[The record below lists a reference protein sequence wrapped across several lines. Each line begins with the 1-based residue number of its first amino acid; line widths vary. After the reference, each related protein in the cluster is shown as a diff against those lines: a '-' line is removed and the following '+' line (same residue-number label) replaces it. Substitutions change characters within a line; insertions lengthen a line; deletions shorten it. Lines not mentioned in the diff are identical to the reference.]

1 MRTIYI
7 SILLLFCVNLFGQK
21 SVHYLKQ
28 SQLDFNI
35 EEVKS
40 SDFKPFTEN
49 NFGLEN
55 GIYWFKITNKANNG
69 SVLHIPTA
77 HVNEVKLFS
86 SSNNQIE
93 EISYTRYPSFRL
105 DEFEQYPI
113 YMYVNFEKEAYFPL
127 QITSEENFAKA
138 NQQSLFKVGA
148 YYGFAVMVIIIN
160 LMCFFLFDEKVFL
173 CYSAVLT
180 TLTLS
185 FFYSDGLFRLL
196 GFDNVFTNV
205 YLEPL
210 LHISVALF
218 AAYFATKFL
227 KLDDLMPKLKWVT
240 VALLSSAITSLL
252 IYWISDNWLFAA
264 VGKAL
269 IWAVLLNYLIAG
281 ATLFKQKVYARFY
294 VIAYSLVFILM
305 VDYYVLTGFG
315 ITLLGISSLHIKVA
329 GLLEMLVLTY
339 AIMYR
344 MRAIK
349 EENEMMQIEM
359 RLYLKRIELLRSPDN
374 IQMVDDLYLENLI
387 NLHDLS
393 NLETKMLQYIS
404 KGKENSKIATKLNI
418 SEKEVETIT
427 KQLYKKLDIS
437 EHIQEDQR
445 MIDEQPDYV
454 YN

>member
-1 MRTIYI
+1 MRTIYL
-7 SILLLFCVNLFGQK
+7 SVLLLFCANLFAQK
-21 SVHYLKQ
+21 SVQFLKETQ
-28 SQLDFNI
+28 PDFKI
-35 EEVKS
+35 EEAND
-40 SDFKPFTEN
+40 SDFKPFTRN

-55 GIYWFKITNKANNG
+55 GAYWFKISNKANDG
-69 SVLHIPTA
+69 SVLHIPTS
-77 HVNEVKLFS
+77 HVNDLKLFS
-86 SSNNQIE
+86 ASKKQIE

-105 DEFEQYPI
+105 DEFEEYPV
-113 YMYVNFEKEAYFPL
+113 YLYVNFEKEAYFPI

-138 NQQSLFKVGA
+138 NQQSLFKLGA
-148 YYGFAVMVIIIN
+148 YYGFAIMVIIIN

-173 CYSAVLT
+173 YYSAVLT

-185 FFYSDGLFRLL
+185 FFYSDGLFRLM
-196 GFDNVFTNV
+196 GYDNIFTNT

-210 LHISVALF
+210 LHLSVALF
-218 AAYFATKFL
+218 AAHFATKFL
-227 KLDDLMPKLKWVT
+227 KLDDLMPKLKWIT
-240 VALLSSAITSLL
+240 TTLIGVACISFLS
-252 IYWISDNWLFAA
+252 YWITENWLYAA
-264 VGKAL
+264 IGNGF

-281 ATLFKQKVYARFY
+281 ATLFRQKVYARFY
-294 VIAYSLVFILM
+294 VVAYSLLFVLM

-315 ITLLGISSLHIKVA
+315 ITFLGISAFHIKVA
-329 GLLEMLVLTY
+329 GILEMLVLTY

-387 NLHDLS
+387 NLHDLN
-393 NLETKMLQYIS
+393 NLETKILQYIS
-404 KGKENSKIATKLNI
+404 KGKDNAKIAVKLNI
-418 SEKEVETIT
+418 SEKEVEKIT

>member
-1 MRTIYI
+1 MRTIYL
-7 SILLLFCVNLFGQK
+7 SILLLFCANLFAQK
-21 SVHYLKQ
+21 SVQYLKEVQ
-28 SQLDFNI
+28 PDFKI
-35 EEVKS
+35 EEANNA
-40 SDFKPFTEN
+40 DFKPFTKD
-49 NFGLEN
+49 NFGLDN
-55 GIYWFKITNKANNG
+55 GTYWFKISNKANDG
-69 SVLHIPTA
+69 SVLHIPSA
-77 HVNEVKLFS
+77 HINNLKLFS
-86 SSNNQIE
+86 ASKKQIE

-105 DEFEQYPI
+105 DEFEEYPI

-127 QITSEENFAKA
+127 QITSEESFAKA
-138 NQQSLFKVGA
+138 NQQSLFKIGA
-148 YYGFAVMVIIIN
+148 YYGFAIMVIIIN

-173 CYSAVLT
+173 YYSAVLT

-185 FFYSDGLFRLL
+185 FFYSDGLFRLM
-196 GFDNVFTNV
+196 GYDNVFTNV

-218 AAYFATKFL
+218 AAHFATKFL
-227 KLDDLMPKLKWVT
+227 KLDDLMPKLKWIT
-240 VALLSSAITSLL
+240 TSL
-252 IYWISDNWLFAA
+252 IGGAFIAFVSYWITENWLFAA
-264 VGKAL
+264 IGNVL

-281 ATLFKQKVYARFY
+281 ATLFRQKVYARFY
-294 VIAYSLVFILM
+294 VIAYSLLFVLM
-305 VDYYVLTGFG
+305 VDYYVLTG
-315 ITLLGISSLHIKVA
+315 LGVTFLSISAFHIKVA
-329 GLLEMLVLTY
+329 STLEMLVLTY

-387 NLHDLS
+387 NLHDLN
-393 NLETKMLQYIS
+393 NLETKILQYIS
-404 KGKENSKIATKLNI
+404 KGKDNAKIAIKLNI
-418 SEKEVETIT
+418 SEKEVEKIT

>member
-1 MRTIYI
+1 MRTIYL
-7 SILLLFCVNLFGQK
+7 SVLLLFCANLFAQK
-21 SVHYLKQ
+21 SVQYLKEAQ
-28 SQLDFNI
+28 PDFKI
-35 EEVKS
+35 EEANN
-40 SDFKPFTEN
+40 SDFKPFTKD
-49 NFGLEN
+49 NFGLDN
-55 GIYWFKITNKANNG
+55 GTYWFKISNKANDG
-69 SVLHIPTA
+69 SVLHIPSA
-77 HVNEVKLFS
+77 HINNLKLFS
-86 SSNNQIE
+86 ASKKQIE

-105 DEFEQYPI
+105 DEFEEYPI

-127 QITSEENFAKA
+127 QITSEENFAKS
-138 NQQSLFKVGA
+138 NQQSLFKIGT
-148 YYGFAVMVIIIN
+148 YYGFAIMVIIIN

-173 CYSAVLT
+173 YYSAVLT

-185 FFYSDGLFRLL
+185 FFYSDGLFRLM
-196 GFDNVFTNV
+196 GYDNVFTNV

-218 AAYFATKFL
+218 AAHFATKFL
-227 KLDDLMPKLKWVT
+227 KLDDLMPKLKWIT
-240 VALLSSAITSLL
+240 TSL
-252 IYWISDNWLFAA
+252 IGGAFIAFVSYWITENWLFAA
-264 VGKAL
+264 IGNVL

-281 ATLFKQKVYARFY
+281 ATLFRQKVYARFY
-294 VIAYSLVFILM
+294 VIAYSLLFVLM
-305 VDYYVLTGFG
+305 VDYYVLTG
-315 ITLLGISSLHIKVA
+315 LGVTFLSISAFHIKVA
-329 GLLEMLVLTY
+329 GTLEMLVLTY

-387 NLHDLS
+387 NLHDLN
-393 NLETKMLQYIS
+393 NLETKILQYIS
-404 KGKENSKIATKLNI
+404 KGKDNAKIAVKLNI
-418 SEKEVETIT
+418 SEKEVEKIT